1 MSARVTRSRTR
12 AAASRCH
19 LIEVSHDELGVIF
32 DGLADPLQPVVAVA
46 FSSTCKGLRT
56 PLGVALEVLK
66 QQHERVNALRP
77 KLRGAPCSCVVLRD
91 TEKLMLHNN
100 GLNTDDVATIG
111 MILSSRG
118 LPRLTVLFL
127 ASNHDIGDAGM
138 HALCEG
144 LVRGSAPS
152 LTTLNIHS
160 SQIGPAGAEAL
171 ATALGRGALP
181 ALCELYLN
189 SNSIGN
195 HGIAALAAS
204 LRRLPALSRLYLS
217 CCDLGDEG
225 VASLVADLGKD
236 DFKALEVLSLGGNK
250 ITDAGMAK
258 LVAAINAGGL
268 PKLKKAWPSLS
279 LGENL
284 ASAPAVQAVIDA
296 LARRSK

>member
-1 MSARVTRSRTR
+1 MAGSASGGSDE
-12 AAASRCH
+12 ASRS
-19 LIEVSHDELGVIF
+19 LLLALSHDELGVIV

-66 QQHERVNALRP
+66 QRHERANELCC

-91 TEKLMLHNN
+91 KERLMLHNK
-100 GLNTDDVATIG
+100 GLNADDVATIG

-118 LPRLTVLFL
+118 LPRLTILFI
-127 ASNHDIGDAGM
+127 ARNHDIGDAGIN
-138 HALCEG
+138 ALCEG

-152 LTTLNIHS
+152 LRIVNIHS
-160 SQIGPAGAEAL
+160 NQFGPAGAEAL